1 MVFTALVACDSSPR
15 ATPKSASVDSAQ
27 SERRIAVA
35 PPVAEPESTTSPC
48 PHTGRWALCSVEG
61 RLRQAGFVL
70 RPVKDSERRVG
81 FSVKPVVYT
90 LAGSRLEVFLYPDEA
105 ALARDIALLDTVRVA
120 PAGQPS
126 PWETTPLLIRSG
138 NLAAVFLTQNQ
149 RQAERLALALTAGAP
164 QPGSPR

>member
-1 MVFTALVACDSSPR
+1 MPR
-15 ATPKSASVDSAQ
+15 AP
-27 SERRIAVA
+27 E
-35 PPVAEPESTTSPC
+35 PPSTESPC
-48 PHTGRWALCSVEG
+48 PHTGRWAVCSVER

-70 RPVKDSERRVG
+70 RPVKDSERRAG

-105 ALARDIALLDTVRVA
+105 ALASDMALLDTVRVTR
-120 PAGQPS
+120 AGSPS

-138 NLAAVFLTQNQ
+138 NLAAVFLTGNQ